1 MTPPPTFDFN
11 EVKALT
17 LIFISDVV
25 KAACLQTA
33 VINSKVNFAH
43 VRDGQ
48 VIGIVRSV
56 MGDIVMLVRRRI

>member
-11 EVKALT
+11 EVKVLT
-17 LIFISDVV
+17 LIFSDVV